1 MDNMVLTIIQQY
13 TIIPVFLICLCL
25 GYAIK
30 HVSFL
35 EPIANQFIPLIACI
49 VGAVL
54 ACWMNTAITVE
65 IVAQGM
71 VSGLASTGFHQLVG
85 QLLERYASKMASDTS
100 IWEDK
105 EEGEDD
111 GE

>member
-1 MDNMVLTIIQQY
+1 MENVILTIVQDY
-13 TIIPVFLICLCL
+13 TVIPIFLICLCL

-35 EPIANQFIPLIACI
+35 EGISNQFIPLIACI
-49 VGAVL
+49 VGALL
-54 ACWMNTAITVE
+54 ACWMNMGVSVE
-65 IVAQGM
+65 IIAQGM

-85 QLLERYASKMASDTS
+85 QLLERYANQVASDTA

-105 EEGEDD
+105 EEGEED